1 VIKLHK
7 YLNNSRNFQNEIS
20 NTKSFIDLN
29 NFLNKK
35 IIETLFDYNMI
46 SNNIINEDKKNMHLN
61 EEEDEIYDI
70 INKIETLNI
79 NNNLNGVNQ
88 NQIQIDINND
98 FSINNNTKLSNSNT
112 ISNSTNNSNSDSQV
126 SSINNSCRS
135 STHKKNISLFSEEDE
150 KSLELLNKE
159 LNENRINIIHMNN
172 ISLYNFLNSFEDD
185 YEKENML
192 KRRINREHIIRKFE
206 KIVNDYDDEDE
217 ENEYN
222 AFECGGRIKNNFLR
236 KMACVKLYKAF
247 KFLFKKYNIKKEYIR
262 KFCKFIED
270 KARKEDYDMGLKY
283 KEYIINVLKS
293 ISIH

>member
-1 VIKLHK
+1 MIKLHK

-159 LNENRINIIHMNN
+159 LNENRINITHMNN
-172 ISLYNFLNSFEDD
+172 ISLYNFLNSFDD
-185 YEKENML
+185 YEKENVL

-206 KIVNDYDDEDE
+206 EIANLYEDE

-222 AFECGGRIKNNFLR
+222 AYEYVGRVKNNFLR

-247 KFLFKKYNIKKEYIR
+247 KFLFKKYNIKKQSIR

-270 KARKEDYDMGLKY
+270 KARKVDYDMGLKY

>member
-46 SNNIINEDKKNMHLN
+46 SNNIINEDKKNMYLN
-61 EEEDEIYDI
+61 EEDDEICDI

-98 FSINNNTKLSNSNT
+98 FSINNNSKLSNSNT

-159 LNENRINIIHMNN
+159 LNENRINITHMNN
-172 ISLYNFLNSFEDD
+172 ISLYNFLNSFDD
-185 YEKENML
+185 YEKENVL

-206 KIVNDYDDEDE
+206 EIANLYEDE

-222 AFECGGRIKNNFLR
+222 AYEFGGRVKNNFLR

-247 KFLFKKYNIKKEYIR
+247 KFLFKKYNIKKQSIR

-270 KARKEDYDMGLKY
+270 KARKVDYDMGLKY

>member
-46 SNNIINEDKKNMHLN
+46 TNSIINEDKKNLHLN

-135 STHKKNISLFSEEDE
+135 STHKKNLSLFSEEDE

-159 LNENRINIIHMNN
+159 LNENRINITHMNN
-172 ISLYNFLNSFEDD
+172 ISLYNFLNSFDD
-185 YEKENML
+185 VYEKESVL

-206 KIVNDYDDEDE
+206 EIANLYEDE

-222 AFECGGRIKNNFLR
+222 AYEYVGRVKNNFLR

-247 KFLFKKYNIKKEYIR
+247 KFLFKKYNIKKQSIR

-270 KARKEDYDMGLKY
+270 KARKVDYDMGLKY

>member
-1 VIKLHK
+1 MIKLHK
-7 YLNNSRNFQNEIS
+7 YLNNSRIFQNEIS

-206 KIVNDYDDEDE
+206 EIANLYEDE

-222 AFECGGRIKNNFLR
+222 AYEYVGRVKNNFLR

-247 KFLFKKYNIKKEYIR
+247 KFLFKKYNIKKQSIR

-270 KARKEDYDMGLKY
+270 KARKVDYDMGLKY

>member
-1 VIKLHK
+1 MIKLHK

-46 SNNIINEDKKNMHLN
+46 SNNIINEDKKNIHLN

-70 INKIETLNI
+70 INKIETFNI

-206 KIVNDYDDEDE
+206 EIANLYEDE

-222 AFECGGRIKNNFLR
+222 AYEYVGRVKNNFLR

-247 KFLFKKYNIKKEYIR
+247 KFLFKKYNIKKQSIR

-270 KARKEDYDMGLKY
+270 KARKVDYDMGLKY

>member
-1 VIKLHK
+1 MIKLHK

-20 NTKSFIDLN
+20 NTKTFIDLN

-46 SNNIINEDKKNMHLN
+46 TNNIINEDKKDIHLN

-70 INKIETLNI
+70 INKIETLNL

-88 NQIQIDINND
+88 NQIQIDLNND

-112 ISNSTNNSNSDSQV
+112 ISNSTNNSNSDSPV

-135 STHKKNISLFSEEDE
+135 STYKKNITLFSEEDE

-159 LNENRINIIHMNN
+159 LDENRINITHMNN
-172 ISLYNFLNSFEDD
+172 TSLYKFLNSLEDD
-185 YEKENML
+185 YEKGNVL
-192 KRRINREHIIRKFE
+192 KGRINREHIIRKFE

-222 AFECGGRIKNNFLR
+222 AFECGGRIKNNF
-236 KMACVKLYKAF
+236 
-247 KFLFKKYNIKKEYIR
+247 
-262 KFCKFIED
+262 
-270 KARKEDYDMGLKY
+270 
-283 KEYIINVLKS
+283 
-293 ISIH
+293 

>member
-1 VIKLHK
+1 MIKLHK

-20 NTKSFIDLN
+20 NTKTFIDLN
-29 NFLNKK
+29 TFLNKK

-46 SNNIINEDKKNMHLN
+46 TNSIFNEDKKDRHLK
-61 EEEDEIYDI
+61 EEEDEIYEI

-88 NQIQIDINND
+88 SQIQMDINND
-98 FSINNNTKLSNSNT
+98 FSINNITKLSNSNT
-112 ISNSTNNSNSDSQV
+112 VSNSTNNSSSDSPV

-150 KSLELLNKE
+150 KSLEFLGKE
-159 LNENRINIIHMNN
+159 LNENKINITHISNT
-172 ISLYNFLNSFEDD
+172 SLYNFLNSLEND
-185 YEKENML
+185 YGKRNDL
-192 KRRINREHIIRKFE
+192 KGRINREHIVRKLE
-206 KIVNDYDDEDE
+206 EIINVYEDEDG

-222 AFECGGRIKNNFLR
+222 NNECGGKVKNNFLR
-236 KMACVKLYKAF
+236 KMACLKLYKAF
-247 KFLFKKYNIKKEYIR
+247 KFLFKKYNIKKEFIR
-262 KFCKFIED
+262 RFCKSIED
-270 KARKEDYDMGLKY
+270 KARKTDYDMGLKY

>member
-1 VIKLHK
+1 MIKLHK

-206 KIVNDYDDEDE
+206 EIANLYEDE

-222 AFECGGRIKNNFLR
+222 AYEYVGRVKNNFLR

-247 KFLFKKYNIKKEYIR
+247 KFLFKKYNIKKQSIR

-270 KARKEDYDMGLKY
+270 KARKVDYDMGLKY

>member
-1 VIKLHK
+1 MIKLHK

-20 NTKSFIDLN
+20 NTKTFIDLN

-46 SNNIINEDKKNMHLN
+46 INNILNEDKKDMHLN
-61 EEEDEIYDI
+61 EKEDEIYDI
-70 INKIETLNI
+70 INKIENLNI

-112 ISNSTNNSNSDSQV
+112 ISNSTNNSNSDSPV

-135 STHKKNISLFSEEDE
+135 STHKKNICLFSEEDE
-150 KSLELLNKE
+150 KSLEFLNKE
-159 LNENRINIIHMNN
+159 LNENRINITHMSNT
-172 ISLYNFLNSFEDD
+172 SLYNFLNSLGDD
-185 YEKENML
+185 YEKEKFL
-192 KRRINREHIIRKFE
+192 KGRINREHIVKKFE
-206 KIVNDYDDEDE
+206 EIINEYDDDDE
-217 ENEYN
+217 ENEYYN
-222 AFECGGRIKNNFLR
+222 YEYGGRVKNNFLR

-247 KFLFKKYNIKKEYIR
+247 KFLFKNYNIKKQSIR

-270 KARKEDYDMGLKY
+270 KARKTDYDMGLKY

>member
-20 NTKSFIDLN
+20 NTKTFIDLN

-46 SNNIINEDKKNMHLN
+46 TNNIINEDKKDMHLN
-61 EEEDEIYDI
+61 EEEDEIFDI
-70 INKIETLNI
+70 INKIETLNL

-88 NQIQIDINND
+88 NQIQIDLNND

-112 ISNSTNNSNSDSQV
+112 ISNSTNNSNSDSPV

-135 STHKKNISLFSEEDE
+135 STYKKNITLFSEEDE

-159 LNENRINIIHMNN
+159 LDENRINITHMNN
-172 ISLYNFLNSFEDD
+172 NSLYKFLNSLEDD
-185 YEKENML
+185 YEKGNVL
-192 KRRINREHIIRKFE
+192 KGRINREHIIRKFE

-247 KFLFKKYNIKKEYIR
+247 KFLFKNYNIKKQSIR

-270 KARKEDYDMGLKY
+270 RARKTDYDMGLKY
-283 KEYIINVLKS
+283 KEYIINVLRS

>member
-1 VIKLHK
+1 
-7 YLNNSRNFQNEIS
+7 
-20 NTKSFIDLN
+20 
-29 NFLNKK
+29 
-35 IIETLFDYNMI
+35 MI

-98 FSINNNTKLSNSNT
+98 FSINNNSKLSNSNT

-206 KIVNDYDDEDE
+206 EIANLYEDE

-222 AFECGGRIKNNFLR
+222 AYEFGGRVKNNFLR

-247 KFLFKKYNIKKEYIR
+247 KFLFKNYNIKKQSIR

-270 KARKEDYDMGLKY
+270 KARKTDYDMGFKY
-283 KEYIINVLKS
+283 KEYIINVLRS

>member
-1 VIKLHK
+1 MIKLHK

-46 SNNIINEDKKNMHLN
+46 SNNIINEDKKNMYLN
-61 EEEDEIYDI
+61 EEDDEICDI

-98 FSINNNTKLSNSNT
+98 FSINNNSKLSNSNT

-159 LNENRINIIHMNN
+159 LNENRINITHMNN
-172 ISLYNFLNSFEDD
+172 ISLYNFLNSFDD
-185 YEKENML
+185 YEKENVL

-206 KIVNDYDDEDE
+206 EIANLYEDE

-222 AFECGGRIKNNFLR
+222 AYEFGGRVKNNFLR

-247 KFLFKKYNIKKEYIR
+247 KFLFKKYNIKKRSIR
-262 KFCKFIED
+262 KFCKFIEE
-270 KARKEDYDMGLKY
+270 KARKVDYDMGLKY
-283 KEYIINVLKS
+283 KEYIINVLKG

>member
-1 VIKLHK
+1 MIKLHK
-7 YLNNSRNFQNEIS
+7 YLNNSRIFQNEIS

-46 SNNIINEDKKNMHLN
+46 SNNIINEDKKNMYLN

-159 LNENRINIIHMNN
+159 LNENRINITHMNN

-206 KIVNDYDDEDE
+206 EIANLYEDE

-222 AFECGGRIKNNFLR
+222 AYEYVGRVKNNFLR

-247 KFLFKKYNIKKEYIR
+247 KFLFKKYNIKKQSIR

-270 KARKEDYDMGLKY
+270 KARKVDYDMGLKY